1 MRLVIQRV
9 TRASVSVDGRVVGS
23 IGRGFLIL
31 CGVHCDDTA
40 EDVTYAVQKT
50 ARLRVFDDAV
60 GKMNLGLDE
69 VHGEAL
75 VVSQFTLY
83 ADCRKGNRPS
93 YIEAAGPETGEKL
106 YLAYVEALRAAGVA
120 VQTGV
125 FRAMMQVELV
135 NDGPVTILIDSRD
148 RRSVTP

>member
-9 TRASVSVDGRVVGS
+9 LRASVSVEGAVVAS

-31 CGVHCDDTA
+31 CGVHRADTA
-40 EDVTYAVQKT
+40 ADVDYLVQKT
-50 ARLRVFDDAV
+50 ARLRVFDDAD
-60 GKMNLGLDE
+60 GKMNLGPAE
-69 VHGEAL
+69 VGAEMI

-93 YIEAAGPETGEKL
+93 YIEAAGPADGERW
-106 YLAYVEALRAAGVA
+106 YEAFVAGLRAQGLA
-120 VQTGV
+120 VQTGR
-125 FRAMMQVELV
+125 FRSMMAVELV

-148 RRSVTP
+148 RQVAGA

>member
-9 TRASVSVDGRVVGS
+9 SRASVSVDGTVVAS

-31 CGVHCDDTA
+31 CGVHR
-40 EDVTYAVQKT
+40 EDSEADVDYLVQKT
-50 ARLRVFDDAV
+50 ARLRVFDDAA
-60 GKMNLGLDE
+60 GRMNLGPAE
-69 VHGEAL
+69 VGAACI

-93 YIEAAGPETGEKL
+93 YIEAAGPDEGERW
-106 YLAYVEALRAAGVA
+106 YEAFVAALRAQGLS
-120 VQTGV
+120 VQTGR
-125 FRAMMQVELV
+125 FRTMMAVELV

-148 RRSVTP
+148 RRAAGA